1 MPHSNDSIVLDNDM
15 LIRVFNLKCFL
26 KCVWWSVVG
35 AVGGSM
41 VGGGQRG
48 STSTRQGQASDRP
61 SLINSLIRY

>member
-35 AVGGSM
+35 AVGVVVNG
-41 VGGGQRG
+41 VQLARG
-48 STSTRQGQASDRP
+48 RGKPQTDP
-61 SLINSLIRY
+61 H